1 MNVYT
6 RAEGFGVGLGTG
18 EGVDG
23 VIGFV
28 FGICVDVADAGVITA
43 AQGFEITCIFFG
55 DIQSAGIHGDIV
67 FLCKIVAGGFNKCQ
81 FASVV
86 LT

>member
-6 RAEGFGVGLGTG
+6 RTEGFGVGLGTG
-18 EGVDG
+18 EGIDG
-23 VIGFV
+23 IIGFV
-28 FGICVDVADAGVITA
+28 FGICIDVADACIFTA
-43 AQGFEITCIFFG
+43 AECLEITCIFLR
-55 DIQSAGIHGDIV
+55 DIQPTGIHRDIV
-67 FLCKIVAGGFNKCQ
+67 FLGKIVAGGFNECQ